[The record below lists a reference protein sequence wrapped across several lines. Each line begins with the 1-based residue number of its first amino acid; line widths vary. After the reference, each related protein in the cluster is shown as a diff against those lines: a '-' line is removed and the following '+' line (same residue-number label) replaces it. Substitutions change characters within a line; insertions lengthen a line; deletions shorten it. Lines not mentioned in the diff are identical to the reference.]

1 MRKEDV
7 IRRLRGAAEI
17 AYMKHRL
24 LFATALFGS
33 PCLLL
38 SLSKY
43 GPGLSAVLTFLIPYA
58 VILGFHL
65 WRLYRIFSK
74 PESYLFCQCLLD
86 QPHAD
91 PNLNGIMYFTVTLE
105 LPGGT
110 AKTVDTH
117 SVFALRGIAPLI
129 FEEYVNKT
137 ATIAYNPETGMVV
150 VIG

>member
-24 LFATALFGS
+24 LIATSLFGI
-33 PCLLL
+33 PCLLFPL
-38 SLSKY
+38 GKY
-43 GPGLSAVLTFLIPYA
+43 GPGLSAIPYFLIPYA

-65 WRLYRIFSK
+65 WRLYRIFSR

-86 QPHAD
+86 HPHAD

-105 LPGGT
+105 LPDGT
-110 AKTVDTH
+110 AKMVDTH

-129 FEEYVNKT
+129 FENYVNKT
-137 ATIAYNPETGMVV
+137 ATIAYNPVTEMVV